1 MEEAGAPL
9 TATQEPQIKAFYE
22 EDTQQRA
29 QLRRE
34 GQGTA
39 DPAKLADLEKATLG
53 KVAKVLTPEQRKA
66 LLESRTKQ

>member
-1 MEEAGAPL
+1 
-9 TATQEPQIKAFYE
+9 
-22 EDTQQRA
+22 
-29 QLRRE
+29 LRRE